1 LPHICLTF
9 SHISLFS
16 HIKWQN
22 LSIYSTYSMYRQ
34 MNKTKRKSENEFTTV
49 RLERD
54 LVEEMQSEMSYGDS
68 YNSYLKNKLEI

>member
-1 LPHICLTF
+1 M
-9 SHISLFS
+9 
-16 HIKWQN
+16 
-22 LSIYSTYSMYRQ
+22 STDGENR
-34 MNKTKRKSENEFTTV
+34 ENEFTTV

>member
-1 LPHICLTF
+1 
-9 SHISLFS
+9 
-16 HIKWQN
+16 
-22 LSIYSTYSMYRQ
+22 

>member
-1 LPHICLTF
+1 MDM
-9 SHISLFS
+9 S
-16 HIKWQN
+16 
-22 LSIYSTYSMYRQ
+22 
-34 MNKTKRKSENEFTTV
+34 KRVGNRESEFTTV

>member
-1 LPHICLTF
+1 M
-9 SHISLFS
+9 SNRSE
-16 HIKWQN
+16 
-22 LSIYSTYSMYRQ
+22 
-34 MNKTKRKSENEFTTV
+34 KRENEFTTV

>member
-1 LPHICLTF
+1 
-9 SHISLFS
+9 
-16 HIKWQN
+16 
-22 LSIYSTYSMYRQ
+22 MYRQ
-34 MNKTKRKSENEFTTV
+34 MSERKRKSENDFTTV